1 MDVSVIVLA
10 VTSVMTLLTELTSN
24 TATTQLVLPILQSAS
39 VVLDIKPAFL
49 MVPATLAASCAFMF
63 PVATP
68 PNAIVFGSGKV
79 KVFEMVRVGFLVNV
93 MAIGVITCLS
103 FKWVA

>member
-1 MDVSVIVLA
+1 
-10 VTSVMTLLTELTSN
+10 
-24 TATTQLVLPILQSAS
+24 
-39 VVLDIKPAFL
+39 
-49 MVPATLAASCAFMF
+49 MF

-103 FKWVA
+103 LSGLLESSYG